1 MKTLTTGVM
10 TFSIRGISTPLTV
23 SEVHGTGA
31 VITTRGITMEHGHIH
46 PGDILQDILT
56 LGTTTAGIMTH
67 GIMADCTTHGTTADS
82 GVQVHG
88 TDGIHIMQAGTA
100 VGMTL
105 TGDTTSDQVTSLAI
119 IMAGRA
125 IIRTRTISLASTTAQ
140 DTALVQ
146 TECLPAQVRFA
157 EAVRSAAVL

>member
-1 MKTLTTGVM
+1 MKTHTTGVM

-67 GIMADCTTHGTTADS
+67 GIMADGTTHGTTVGS
-82 GVQVHG
+82 G
-88 TDGIHIMQAGTA
+88 A
-100 VGMTL
+100 
-105 TGDTTSDQVTSLAI
+105 
-119 IMAGRA
+119 
-125 IIRTRTISLASTTAQ
+125 
-140 DTALVQ
+140 
-146 TECLPAQVRFA
+146 
-157 EAVRSAAVL
+157 

>member
-1 MKTLTTGVM
+1 MKTHTTGVM
-10 TFSIRGISTPLTV
+10 TFSTRGISIPLTV

-67 GIMADCTTHGTTADS
+67 GITADGTTHGTTADS

-88 TDGIHIMQAGTA
+88 TDGIRTMPAGTED
-100 VGMTL
+100 GTIL
-105 TGDTTSDQVTSLAI
+105 SGDITSDQATSTVI
-119 IMAGRA
+119 IMADQV
-125 IIRTRTISLASTTAQ
+125 IIRTRTTSLAYTTAH
-140 DTALVQ
+140 DTVPVQ
-146 TECLPAQVRFA
+146 TESLQAHLLSEEA
-157 EAVRSAAVL
+157 EL